1 VTRILKKREYW
12 LLGKKKE
19 DLFSQFPRDTKV
31 VVSEDENGVIVGHWV
46 LIPYW
51 HVECFEIYPE
61 HRKKAGVAKGLFRTM
76 FGILHSMRVKTVL
89 TAAVTDE
96 VEKYLKRM
104 HAIELPGKH
113 FVLPT
118 GAK

>member
-1 VTRILKKREYW
+1 MNFRVLKRRELK
-12 LLGKKKE
+12 LLGEEKE
-19 DLFSQFPRDTKV
+19 KLFSTFPLDSKIV
-31 VVSEDENGVIVGHWV
+31 VGEDENGIAGHWV

-61 HRKKAGVAKGLFRTM
+61 HKLKAGVAKGLFRTM
-76 FGILHSMRVKTVL
+76 FGILHSMRIKTVL
-89 TAAVTDE
+89 TASVTEE
-96 VEKYLKRM
+96 VEKYLLRM
-104 HAIELPGKH
+104 KAVELPGKH

>member
-1 VTRILKKREYW
+1 VITRILKRKDFW
-12 LLGKKKE
+12 KLGEEKE
-19 DLFSQFPRDTKV
+19 ELFKSFPKESQVIV
-31 VVSEDENGVIVGHWV
+31 VEQDGIVVGHWV

-51 HVECFEIYPE
+51 HVECFEVYPE
-61 HRKKAGVAKGLFRTM
+61 HKKKAGVAKGLFRTM

-104 HAIELPGKH
+104 HATELPGKH

>member
-1 VTRILKKREYW
+1 MTRILKKKELW
-12 LLGKKKE
+12 LLGPEKE
-19 DLFSQFPRDTKV
+19 KLFSQFPRDTKI
-31 VVSEDENGVIVGHWV
+31 VVSEDENGQIIGHWV

-61 HRKKAGVAKGLFRTM
+61 HRLKAGVAKGLFRTM

-89 TAAVTDE
+89 TAAITEE
-96 VEKYLKRM
+96 VEKYLLRM
-104 HAIELPGKH
+104 KAVELPGKH